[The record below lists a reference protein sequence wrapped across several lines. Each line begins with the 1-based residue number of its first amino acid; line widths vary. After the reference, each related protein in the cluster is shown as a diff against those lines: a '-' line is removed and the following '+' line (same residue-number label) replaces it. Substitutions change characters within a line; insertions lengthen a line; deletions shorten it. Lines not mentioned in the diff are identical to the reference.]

1 MVEDVSPGSQ
11 RGVVPTGAELENAER
26 GVGMVDAEAGAALVR
41 VLHHAPRTGPRGLLV
56 LQPGVAQHVRG
67 NRCAEQPARAGE
79 RDDIFDLREVRRGRP
94 QASLEDLEPAAE
106 AERERQRGKRTG
118 CA

>member
-1 MVEDVSPGSQ
+1 MPM
-11 RGVVPTGAELENAER
+11 PC
-26 GVGMVDAEAGAALVR
+26 AALVR

-56 LQPGVAQHVRG
+56 PQPRVAQHVRG
-67 NRCAEQPARAGE
+67 SRCAEQPARAGE

-94 QASLEDLEPAAE
+94 EASLEDLEPAAE
-106 AERERQRGKRTG
+106 AERERQRGERTG

>member
-1 MVEDVSPGSQ
+1 MP
-11 RGVVPTGAELENAER
+11 RP
-26 GVGMVDAEAGAALVR
+26 
-41 VLHHAPRTGPRGLLV
+41 APRSCASCIMRRAPVLV
-56 LQPGVAQHVRG
+56 ASSSLQPGVAQHVRG
-67 NRCAEQPARAGE
+67 SRCAEQPAGAGE